1 MSRTIRNTFL
11 NALITYENSILQPF
25 KHLLAIHETDEREFM
40 PWVLEPGG
48 DAKVLKRK
56 SL

>member
-1 MSRTIRNTFL
+1 MSRIKFKYIFKT
-11 NALITYENSILQPF
+11 LITKEDRILQPF